1 MLTLPPFSLF
11 FKAIYLHNSSELE
24 IIRQQTHALFIDTLS
39 ERNIKKVT
47 QSKFLIW
54 SDIVLNFSW
63 PGSVGTDSSWYGNK
77 NGITPWRKEGGNEMI
92 DNYRIVFSIVINLFY
107 RQRIQVMMSI
117 GIRYLKS

>member
-47 QSKFLIW
+47 QMKFLIW
-54 SDIVLNFSW
+54 SDIVYWTSLDQDQL
-63 PGSVGTDSSWYGNK
+63 GLTAHDME
-77 NGITPWRKEGGNEMI
+77 TRMALLHEERK
-92 DNYRIVFSIVINLFY
+92 V
-107 RQRIQVMMSI
+107 VM
-117 GIRYLKS
+117 KW